1 MRTIVKWKVDNAI
14 THLQELQDILKEMQQ
29 DKSGI
34 KPTTIKWLSG
44 EIGMAIEIL
53 GGKEDE

>member
-14 THLQELQDILKEMQQ
+14 THLDELQDILKEMQQ

-34 KPTTIKWLSG
+34 KPTTVKWLAG
-44 EIGMAIEIL
+44 EIRMAIKML

>member
-14 THLQELQDILKEMQQ
+14 THLDELQDILREMQQ
-29 DKSGI
+29 DKYGI
-34 KPTTIKWLSG
+34 KPTTIKWLAG
-44 EIGMAIEIL
+44 EVRMVIEIL

>member
-14 THLQELQDILKEMQQ
+14 RHLDELQDILKEMQQ

-34 KPTTIKWLSG
+34 KPTTIKWLAG
-44 EIGMAIEIL
+44 EIRTAIETL